1 LTHLAVRGI
10 DADIRWNN
18 EGSFH
23 KDELKDLRFDYILAN
38 PPFNVSDW
46 GGERL
51 REDVRWKYGAPPVQ
65 TPTMRGF
72 SSSGPNCSG
81 DFPKCWANRV
91 TVPKYALIVA
101 SERLRNCSSSSIRFR
116 RGVIQ

>member
-1 LTHLAVRGI
+1 MNLAVRGI

-51 REDVRWKYGAPPVQ
+51 REDARWTYRRAAGRQRQLCLASAYSLAFGAERHSG
-65 TPTMRGF
+65 RGARQWLDVF
-72 SSSGPNCSG
+72 GA
-81 DFPKCWANRV
+81 K
-91 TVPKYALIVA
+91 
-101 SERLRNCSSSSIRFR
+101 R
-116 RGVIQ
+116 RGHDPQGDGRG